1 MTFRL
6 SILLC
11 CAVMTLPLS
20 ADPIK
25 LHPKNPRYFEFNNRP
40 AVLVTSGEHYGAVL
54 NAAFDFVPYLD
65 ELASKKLNLTRTFSG
80 TYREIPESFG
90 ITDNVLAPKSGKYLA
105 PWARSDQ
112 PGESDGGN
120 KFDLTKLDESY
131 FKRAKDFVREAGK
144 RGVVVEYVLFCPF
157 YDDKLFAAN
166 PMNAKNNVNGVGTMP
181 ANEVYTLKHP
191 EMVRTHE
198 AFVRRVVAELNEFD
212 NLYFEICNEPY
223 FGGVTLDWQAHI
235 AKVIVETEKNLPK
248 KHLIA
253 QNIAN
258 DKKKVEKPDPNVSVF
273 NFHYATPP
281 DTVAMN
287 YALNKVIGDDE
298 TGFKG
303 KDDFTYRSEG
313 WDFLIAG
320 GAVYSSLDYS
330 FTVDHPKGTLREYK
344 SPGGGSP
351 ELRQQLGILK
361 EFMESFD
368 FINMKPMN
376 DVMKGGTITAT
387 LNPGS
392 RDGARATN
400 AQVSVRTLAIHGQQ
414 YAAYVRG
421 GTKASLM
428 VNLPPGKYLAQWH
441 NTRTGK
447 VEAKADLEGGGERTL
462 ESPAYD
468 QDIALSIRVIR

>member
-1 MTFRL
+1 MISRL
-6 SILLC
+6 TALLLGTLM
-11 CAVMTLPLS
+11 ALPLL
-20 ADPIK
+20 ADPLK
-25 LHPKNPRYFEFNNRP
+25 LHPKNPRYFDFNNKP
-40 AVLVTSGEHYGAVL
+40 TILITSGEHYGAVL
-54 NAAFDFVPYLD
+54 NSAFDFVPYLD

-120 KFDLTKLDESY
+120 KFDLSKFDEDY
-131 FKRAKDFVREAGK
+131 FKRAREFVREAGK
-144 RGVVVEYVLFCPF
+144 RGIVVEYVLFCPF
-157 YDDKLFAAN
+157 YNDKLYAAN
-166 PMNAKNNVNGVGTMP
+166 PMNAKNNVNNIGTMP

-191 EMVRTHE
+191 EMVKVHE
-198 AFVRRVVAELNEFD
+198 AFVRKAVAELNEFD

-223 FGGVTLDWQAHI
+223 FGGVADNWQAHV
-235 AKVIVETEKNLPK
+235 AKVIVETEKDLPK

-258 DKKKVEKPDPNVSVF
+258 DKKKIEKPDPNVSVF

-313 WDFLIAG
+313 WDFILAG

-330 FTVDHPKGTLREYK
+330 FTVEHPKGTLSDYK

-368 FINMKPMN
+368 FVEMKPMN
-376 DVMKGGTITAT
+376 DAIKGGTISAP
-387 LNPGS
+387 LNTGS
-392 RDGARATN
+392 RDGARATTT
-400 AQVSVRTLAIHGQQ
+400 QVTVRTLAIPGQQ
-414 YAAYVRG
+414 YATYVRG
-421 GTKASLM
+421 GAQANLV

-441 NTRTGK
+441 DTKTGK
-447 VEAKADLEGGGERTL
+447 VEKKTELDGGERTL

-468 QDIALSIRVIR
+468 QDIALSIRVTR